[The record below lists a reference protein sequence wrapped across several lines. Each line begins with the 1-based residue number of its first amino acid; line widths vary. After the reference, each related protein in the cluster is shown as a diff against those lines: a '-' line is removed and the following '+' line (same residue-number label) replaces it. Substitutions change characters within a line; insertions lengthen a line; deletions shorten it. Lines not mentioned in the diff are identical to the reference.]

1 MEEWTYDKFCDDYNC
16 HLYFENFRIYFNL
29 DFKEGKADICVAIS
43 EIREK
48 EVIPGDYFNLLR
60 TTSLKKE
67 EIETLISDIEKEIKE
82 KNINS
87 FKEACILVLNKLI
100 IN

>member
-1 MEEWTYDKFCDDYNC
+1 MKWSYDKINNDYTY
-16 HLYFENFRIYFNL
+16 HSRLENFKIYFNL
-29 DFKEGKADICVAIS
+29 ELKEEKTNICIAIG
-43 EIREK
+43 EVDK
-48 EVIPGDYFNLLR
+48 EESVLNYFNVMT

-82 KNINS
+82 KNISS
-87 FKEACILVLNKLI
+87 FKELCILVLNKTI

>member
-1 MEEWTYDKFCDDYNC
+1 MEWTYDKNHNDYDY
-16 HLYFENFRIYFNL
+16 HLKLENFKIYFNL
-29 DFKEGKADICVAIS
+29 ELEEEKTYVSVAIS
-43 EIREK
+43 DK
-48 EVIPGDYFNLLR
+48 ESILNYFNIVI

-67 EIETLISDIEKEIKE
+67 EVETLISDIEKEIKE

-87 FKEACILVLNKLI
+87 FKELCILVLNKLI

>member
-1 MEEWTYDKFCDDYNC
+1 MKWSYNKDNNDYSYY
-16 HLYFENFRIYFNL
+16 LILENFKIYFNL
-29 DFKEGKADICVAIS
+29 ELEEEKAMICIAIG
-43 EIREK
+43 EK
-48 EVIPGDYFNLLR
+48 ENVLNYFSTVI

-67 EIETLISDIEKEIKE
+67 EVETSISDIEKEIKE

-87 FKEACILVLNKLI
+87 FKELCILVLNKLI

>member
-1 MEEWTYDKFCDDYNC
+1 MKWSYDKINNDYSYY
-16 HLYFENFRIYFNL
+16 LILENFKIYFNL
-29 DFKEGKADICVAIS
+29 ELEEEKAMICIAIG
-43 EIREK
+43 EK
-48 EVIPGDYFNLLR
+48 ENALNYFSTVI

-67 EIETLISDIEKEIKE
+67 EVETLISDIEKEIKE

-87 FKEACILVLNKLI
+87 FKELCILVLNKLI

>member
-1 MEEWTYDKFCDDYNC
+1 MEWSYSKNNNDYSYY
-16 HLYFENFRIYFNL
+16 LILENFKIYFNL
-29 DFKEGKADICVAIS
+29 ELEEEKAMICIAIG
-43 EIREK
+43 EK
-48 EVIPGDYFNLLR
+48 ENVLNYFSTVI

-67 EIETLISDIEKEIKE
+67 EVETLISDIEKEIKE

-87 FKEACILVLNKLI
+87 FKELCILVLNKLI

>member
-1 MEEWTYDKFCDDYNC
+1 MEWSYSKNNNDYSYY
-16 HLYFENFRIYFNL
+16 LILENFKIYFNL
-29 DFKEGKADICVAIS
+29 EFEEEKAMICIAIG
-43 EIREK
+43 EK
-48 EVIPGDYFNLLR
+48 ENVLNYFSTVI

-67 EIETLISDIEKEIKE
+67 EVETLISDIEKEIKE

-87 FKEACILVLNKLI
+87 FKELCILVLNKLI

>member
-1 MEEWTYDKFCDDYNC
+1 MEWSYDKNNNDYSYY
-16 HLYFENFRIYFNL
+16 LILENFKIYFNL
-29 DFKEGKADICVAIS
+29 EFEEEKAMICIAIG
-43 EIREK
+43 EK
-48 EVIPGDYFNLLR
+48 ENVLNYFSTVK

-67 EIETLISDIEKEIKE
+67 EVETLISDIEKEIKE

-87 FKEACILVLNKLI
+87 FKELCILVLNKLI

>member
-1 MEEWTYDKFCDDYNC
+1 MEWSYDKNNNDYSYY
-16 HLYFENFRIYFNL
+16 LILENFKIYFNL
-29 DFKEGKADICVAIS
+29 ELEEEKAMICIAIG
-43 EIREK
+43 EK
-48 EVIPGDYFNLLR
+48 EKVLNYFSTVI

-67 EIETLISDIEKEIKE
+67 EVETSISDIEKEIKE

-87 FKEACILVLNKLI
+87 FKELCILVLNKLI

>member
-1 MEEWTYDKFCDDYNC
+1 MEWSYSKNNNDYSYY
-16 HLYFENFRIYFNL
+16 LILENFKIYFNL
-29 DFKEGKADICVAIS
+29 ELEEEKAMICIAIG
-43 EIREK
+43 EK
-48 EVIPGDYFNLLR
+48 ENVLNYFSTVI

-67 EIETLISDIEKEIKE
+67 EVEILISDIEKEIKE

-87 FKEACILVLNKLI
+87 FKELCILVLNKLI

>member
-1 MEEWTYDKFCDDYNC
+1 MKWSYSINNNDYSYY
-16 HLYFENFRIYFNL
+16 LILENFKIYFNL
-29 DFKEGKADICVAIS
+29 ELEEEKAIICIS
-43 EIREK
+43 IGEK
-48 EVIPGDYFNLLR
+48 EKILNYFSTVI

-67 EIETLISDIEKEIKE
+67 EVETLISDIEKEIKE

-87 FKEACILVLNKLI
+87 FKELCLLVLNKLI

>member
-1 MEEWTYDKFCDDYNC
+1 MEWTYDKNYNDYSY
-16 HLYFENFRIYFNL
+16 HLRLENFKIYFNL
-29 DFKEGKADICVAIS
+29 ELEEEKTYVCVAIS
-43 EIREK
+43 DK
-48 EVIPGDYFNLLR
+48 EGMLNYFNIVT

-67 EIETLISDIEKEIKE
+67 EVETLISDIEKEIKE

-87 FKEACILVLNKLI
+87 FKELCSLILNKLI

>member
-1 MEEWTYDKFCDDYNC
+1 MKWSYDKNNNDYSYY
-16 HLYFENFRIYFNL
+16 LILENFKIYFNL
-29 DFKEGKADICVAIS
+29 ELEEEKAMICIAIG
-43 EIREK
+43 EK
-48 EVIPGDYFNLLR
+48 ENVLNYFSTVI

-67 EIETLISDIEKEIKE
+67 EVEALISDIEKEIKE

-87 FKEACILVLNKLI
+87 FKELCILVLNKLI

>member
-1 MEEWTYDKFCDDYNC
+1 MKWSYDKNNNDYSYY
-16 HLYFENFRIYFNL
+16 LILENFKIYFNL
-29 DFKEGKADICVAIS
+29 ELEEEKAMICIAIG
-43 EIREK
+43 EK
-48 EVIPGDYFNLLR
+48 ENVLNYFSTVI

-67 EIETLISDIEKEIKE
+67 EVEILISDIEKEIKE

-87 FKEACILVLNKLI
+87 FKELCILVLNKLI

>member
-1 MEEWTYDKFCDDYNC
+1 MEWSYSKNNNDYNYY
-16 HLYFENFRIYFNL
+16 LILENFKIYFNL
-29 DFKEGKADICVAIS
+29 ELEEEKAMICIAIG
-43 EIREK
+43 EK
-48 EVIPGDYFNLLR
+48 ENVLNYFNTVI

-67 EIETLISDIEKEIKE
+67 EVEILISDIEKEIKE

-87 FKEACILVLNKLI
+87 FKELCILVLNKLI

>member
-1 MEEWTYDKFCDDYNC
+1 MEWFYNRDSNDYSYY
-16 HLYFENFRIYFNL
+16 LILENFKIYFNL
-29 DFKEGKADICVAIS
+29 EFEEEKAMICIAIG
-43 EIREK
+43 EK
-48 EVIPGDYFNLLR
+48 ENVLNYFSTVI

-67 EIETLISDIEKEIKE
+67 EVETLISDIEKEIKE

-87 FKEACILVLNKLI
+87 FKELCILVLNKLI

>member
-1 MEEWTYDKFCDDYNC
+1 MEWFYNRDSNDYSYY
-16 HLYFENFRIYFNL
+16 LILENFKIYFNL
-29 DFKEGKADICVAIS
+29 ELEEEKAMICIAIG
-43 EIREK
+43 EK
-48 EVIPGDYFNLLR
+48 ENVLNYFSTVI

-67 EIETLISDIEKEIKE
+67 EVETLISDIEKEIKE

-87 FKEACILVLNKLI
+87 FKELCILVLNKLI

>member
-1 MEEWTYDKFCDDYNC
+1 MEWSYNRDSNDYSYY
-16 HLYFENFRIYFNL
+16 LILENFKIYFNL
-29 DFKEGKADICVAIS
+29 ELEEEKAMICIAIG
-43 EIREK
+43 EK
-48 EVIPGDYFNLLR
+48 ENVLNYFSTVI

-67 EIETLISDIEKEIKE
+67 EVETLISDIEKEIKE

-87 FKEACILVLNKLI
+87 FKELCILVLNKLI